1 MHNTVRYA
9 GTEVTGKVQPTAI
22 DGRQHI
28 VHTYLAAHR
37 TTIISPG
44 CTDGATY
51 HAWPMVN
58 LWNRSM
64 SRTLWVDT
72 QPQRSL
78 NVATMMHTCGSSIH
92 VHVKCHPNKYHKH
105 TRTHTLTH
113 THTHMHTHTHA
124 DTHTNTVHIHAHSC
138 THTHTLAHT
147 HAHTKTC
154 TCMVMGTV
162 CTTYILTVLACM
174 EELRCPLTPLV
185 TLHTWKGL
193 GAGWHK
199 HKQEDLHWIHPLWQV
214 CVHKKLLIKRHRL
227 REEEIKLIIKA
238 SY

>member
-1 MHNTVRYA
+1 M
-9 GTEVTGKVQPTAI
+9 GQPTTHDRWWTCETAACPGRCGWIDSHRGHWMLLQWCTHVDLAFMYMSSAI
-22 DGRQHI
+22 P
-28 VHTYLAAHR
+28 TN
-37 TTIISPG
+37 IIS
-44 CTDGATY
+44 
-51 HAWPMVN
+51 
-58 LWNRSM
+58 
-64 SRTLWVDT
+64 
-72 QPQRSL
+72 
-78 NVATMMHTCGSSIH
+78 
-92 VHVKCHPNKYHKH
+92 
-105 TRTHTLTH
+105 TRAHTLTH

-138 THTHTLAHT
+138 THTHTHT
-147 HAHTKTC
+147 RTHTHTKTC
-154 TCMVMGTV
+154 ACMVMGTV

-199 HKQEDLHWIHPLWQV
+199 HRQEDLHWIHPLWQV

-227 REEEIKLIIKA
+227 REEEIKLIIKV